1 MLYNEDTEEFF
12 YDDGRDVK
20 EETRVEVQRDSFQ
33 DDSNDILIVNVG
45 ENVIAEYDGV
55 QIEKNYQST
64 DENDRHAPDLSDP
77 AYPNVTLPE
86 SDDYK
91 LTLLADS
98 ESSYENA
105 LAVTS
110 KTVQILGL
118 DTVGVE
124 EKYKFLIHSM
134 SKKKKKYIRAMSYGC
149 QILGDTDHK
158 KFSAVLS
165 DLGFNVGASLN
176 MSNKNGAPTPTLL
189 PDLTPTEA
197 PFPME
202 IPRFGPGH

>member
-1 MLYNEDTEEFF
+1 MKLNPEGMEVVDLKRQSRHIPEHKYIETCFKYFYCNNNPLRYIDPTELKTDVGDGLLYNEDTEEFF

-55 QIEKNYQST
+55 QSEKNYQST

-77 AYPNVTLPE
+77 AYSNVTLPE

-134 SKKKKKYIRAMSYGC
+134 SKKKKKYIRVMGVKS
-149 QILGDTDHK
+149 
-158 KFSAVLS
+158 
-165 DLGFNVGASLN
+165 
-176 MSNKNGAPTPTLL
+176 
-189 PDLTPTEA
+189 
-197 PFPME
+197 
-202 IPRFGPGH
+202 